1 MATALKDIEVPVE
14 VRKLSTQQDAEE
26 IREAIETE
34 HALTFREALRLY
46 PKAIGWSM
54 YFSLG
59 VIMLCKSS
67 RPLQPTLFTNTT
79 PQHSTLNS

>member
-1 MATALKDIEVPVE
+1 MATDMEKKEAPVE
-14 VRKLSTQQDAEE
+14 ISKLSTQQEHAEE

-34 HALTFREALRLY
+34 HTLTFWKALKLY

-59 VIMLCKSS
+59 VIMLCQFQSC
-67 RPLQPTLFTNTT
+67 
-79 PQHSTLNS
+79 QHSTPAAYIYSNYT